1 MSLASKDP
9 VCGMF
14 VDAHE
19 IEVVYAEVHYAF
31 CSEQCHERF
40 VANPHL
46 YIGYPG
52 HKAPKLRGIQALKWR
67 RFKLEYAL
75 TSLESE
81 QLIEGLRSM
90 MGVRKVHVNNMILEI
105 TYDLMEVTA
114 EQIEKRL
121 VEIGL
126 GLGEEW
132 PERLRRSFIN
142 FVEEFEISGLDE
154 PPNHLMAP

>member
-14 VDAHE
+14 VDAHK

-40 VANPHL
+40 VVNPHL

-67 RFKLEYAL
+67 RFKLEHAL
-75 TSLESE
+75 SSLESE
-81 QLIEGLRSM
+81 QLIEGLQRM
-90 MGVRKVHVNNMILEI
+90 MGVRKVHINNMIFEI

-114 EQIEKRL
+114 EQIENRL
-121 VEIGL
+121 LEIGL
-126 GLGEEW
+126 NLGGEW

-154 PPNHLMAP
+154 PPSHLRAP

>member
-1 MSLASKDP
+1 MSIASKDP

-14 VDAHE
+14 VDAYK
-19 IEVVYAEVHYAF
+19 IEFVYAEVHYAF
-31 CSEQCHERF
+31 CSEQCQERF

-46 YIGYPG
+46 YIGYAG

-67 RFKLEYAL
+67 RFKLEHAL
-75 TSLESE
+75 SSLECE
-81 QLIEGLRSM
+81 QIIKGLRLM

-114 EQIEKRL
+114 EQIENRL
-121 VEIGL
+121 VQVGL
-126 GLGEEW
+126 NLGEEW

-142 FVEEFEISGLDE
+142 FVEEFEILGLDE
-154 PPNHLMAP
+154 PPNHFTDL

>member
-1 MSLASKDP
+1 MSLIGKDP

-14 VDAHE
+14 VDAHK
-19 IEVVYAEVHYAF
+19 IEVVYADVHYAF

-40 VANPHL
+40 LANPHL
-46 YIGYPG
+46 YIGYPS

-67 RFKLEYAL
+67 RFKLEHPL
-75 TSLESE
+75 TSLDSN

-90 MGVRKVHVNNMILEI
+90 MGVRKVHLNNMIFEI
-105 TYDLMEVTA
+105 TYDLMDVTA

-121 VEIGL
+121 VEMGVSM
-126 GLGEEW
+126 GEEW

-142 FVEEFEISGLDE
+142 FVEELEISGLDE
-154 PPNHLMAP
+154 PPNHLTAP

>member
-1 MSLASKDP
+1 MSLISKDP
-9 VCGMF
+9 VCGML
-14 VDAHE
+14 VDAHKIE
-19 IEVVYAEVHYAF
+19 IVYAGVHYAF

-52 HKAPKLRGIQALKWR
+52 HKAPKFRGIQALKWR
-67 RFKLEYAL
+67 RFKLEHPL

-90 MGVRKVHVNNMILEI
+90 MGVRKVHINNMILEI

-114 EQIEKRL
+114 DQIEKRL

-126 GLGEEW
+126 SLGEEW
-132 PERLRRSFIN
+132 PERLRRSFFN
-142 FVEEFEISGLDE
+142 FVEELEISGLDE
-154 PPNHLMAP
+154 PPNYLMDP